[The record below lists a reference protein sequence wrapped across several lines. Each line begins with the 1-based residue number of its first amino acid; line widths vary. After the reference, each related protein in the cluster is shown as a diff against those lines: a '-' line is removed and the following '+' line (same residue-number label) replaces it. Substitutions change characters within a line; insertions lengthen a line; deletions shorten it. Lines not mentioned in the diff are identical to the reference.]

1 MQFIN
6 FQVLQVRM
14 IPVLDVLFLLVMDP
28 VLDVL
33 YL

>member
-1 MQFIN
+1 MQFFN
-6 FQVLQVRM
+6 FQVLQVRT